1 MPTRIPGKASRPYG
15 GTSIPIGI
23 HEIADLLDVKRATV
37 DQWRSRGILP
47 PPEGQIS
54 GNPWWWENLILK
66 WAKSTGRL

>member
-1 MPTRIPGKASRPYG
+1 MPV
-15 GTSIPIGI
+15 GI
-23 HEIADLLDVKRATV
+23 IEIADLLDVKRATV
-37 DQWRSRGILP
+37 DQWRTRGVLP